1 MTSVLLSLILPTL
14 AAPAERPHL
23 PFHGVAAEDGA
34 HTYWVNPAL
43 MNFDRDAS
51 WGLYYDRGAG
61 DVTDDVALVSTAGGF
76 GTTVAH
82 RSVGE
87 QGWWTLGTGLSL
99 RADDGFTL
107 GATVNWQIP
116 QGQEENF
123 TTWDLGAAWRPT
135 SWFGLAGVA
144 QNVGG
149 PRQLQGIER
158 AWGLGTALRPRG
170 DSLTLGL
177 DWRASEAYQTPVA
190 HSVEASVRSRVARGT
205 WARIWGRQGVSDTDD
220 RTVGISLELRAGE
233 VGYGAQGTASSGDST
248 AFGGGGWIAS
258 APEQDS
264 LLRPTDEVASFDLDG
279 AYPYQPVPSLFSD
292 GGESYLTLLRRLQDA
307 ARDPGL
313 QGMLLTLDQAPGS
326 LAQIEELRGAV
337 AAARE
342 AGKPVVAYLR
352 GDAGNGA
359 YYLAAA
365 CDKVFLHPAA
375 TLDVIG
381 LASEQQYLRG
391 TLELVGVGAQY
402 AKRGQYKSAP
412 EQFTETQSTDPAR
425 AQMDA
430 LLDDLYGRIID
441 GIATGRGKKTED
453 VRTLIDNAPFTAS
466 EALAQGLVDG
476 LVYPDALDEKLGD
489 VFPKGWERDEEY
501 AAAPDQSGWRTPR
514 AIAVVVIE
522 GVIASGESSAGG
534 LLSGAA
540 TGSATIVRA
549 LEATR
554 TDDSV
559 KAVVLRVDSPG
570 GSAFASDEIWRAV
583 ERVKDAGKPVIVSM
597 GGYAASGGYYVSAGA
612 DAIYALPSTVTGS
625 IGIYGGKFNAKGL
638 FERLDI
644 TTESHLRG
652 RNAGMYSMARPFD
665 DREYAALDRLIA
677 EGYRQFK
684 DKVETGR
691 EMAPERVEELAQG
704 HVWSGLAAKG
714 NGLVDE
720 QGGFLEAVERAR
732 VEANLPAGGDW
743 SLLVLDPWGSS
754 ESGVPA
760 RVIRSLQ
767 PSIALPEP
775 LREAASLATLR
786 GEHTFALLPWR
797 VDPQ

>member
-1 MTSVLLSLILPTL
+1 MIPALLSLVLPTL
-14 AAPAERPHL
+14 AAPAERPQL

-61 DVTDDVALVSTAGGF
+61 GVADDVALVSTGGGF
-76 GTTVAH
+76 GTNVAH
-82 RSVGE
+82 RVVDG

-99 RADDGFTL
+99 RADDGLAL
-107 GATVNWQIP
+107 GATVNWQLP
-116 QGQEENF
+116 QGDDENF
-123 TTWDLGAAWRPT
+123 ATVDLGAAWRPT

-149 PRQLQGIER
+149 PREEHDVER
-158 AWGLGTALRPRG
+158 GWAVGAALRPHG
-170 DSLTLGL
+170 DAFTLGL
-177 DWRASEAYQTPVA
+177 DWRGREPHAASVTHAL
-190 HSVEASVRSRVARGT
+190 EASVRSRVARGT
-205 WARIWGRQGVSDTDD
+205 WARAWGRQGVSDTSEHA
-220 RTVGISLELRAGE
+220 VGLSLELRAGE
-233 VGYGAQGTASSGDST
+233 VGFGGHTAATLGDDT
-248 AFGGGGWIAS
+248 AFGGGGWLAS
-258 APEQDS
+258 APAGDA
-264 LLRPTDEVASFDLDG
+264 LARPQNQVASFDLDG
-279 AYPYQPVPSLFSD
+279 AYPYQPVSTIFSD

-307 ARDPGL
+307 ARDPELRGV
-313 QGMLLTLDQAPGS
+313 LLTLDQAPGS
-326 LAQIEELRGAV
+326 LAQVEELRGAV
-337 AAARE
+337 AAARA

-352 GDAGNGA
+352 SDAGNGA

-365 CDKVFLHPAA
+365 CDKVFLHPAG

-412 EQFTETQSTDPAR
+412 EQFTETQSTEPAR
-425 AQMDA
+425 TQMDA
-430 LLDDLYGRIID
+430 LLDDLYGRIVE
-441 GIATGRGKKTED
+441 GIATGRGKKSED
-453 VRTLIDNAPFTAS
+453 VRTLIDNAPFTAN

-489 VFPKGWERDEEY
+489 VFPKGWERDADY
-501 AAAPDQSGWRTPR
+501 ASAPDQSGWRTPQ
-514 AIAVVVIE
+514 AIAVIVIE
-522 GVIASGESSAGG
+522 GVIASGESNAGG

-540 TGSATIVRA
+540 TGSTTIVRA
-549 LEATR
+549 LDATR
-554 TDDSV
+554 TDDTV
-559 KAVVLRVDSPG
+559 KAIVLRVDSPG

-583 ERVKDAGKPVIVSM
+583 ERVKEAGKPVIVSM

-644 TTESHLRG
+644 ATESHLRG

-684 DKVETGR
+684 DKVEKGR
-691 EMAPERVEELAQG
+691 KMAPERVEELAQG
-704 HVWSGLAAKG
+704 HVFSGLAAKG

-732 VEANLPAGGDW
+732 VEAKLPAGGDW

-760 RVIRSLQ
+760 RVVRALQPKVALPASLQ
-767 PSIALPEP
+767 
-775 LREAASLATLR
+775 EAATLATLR
-786 GEHTFALLPWR
+786 DEHTFALLPWR